1 MNPALLARIMQMLG
15 QGRGMGSF
23 AGTKGSMISPPEAP
37 ALPTVPFSESNLG
50 RMFSNM
56 SGGIERY
63 GIDKERSGGFDE
75 AGFTGA
81 GMPQTAAAPPLP
93 PPMNIPSL
101 PQPPASMQ
109 AQSLFMP
116 NATSLPPLQPPAA
129 TAYAQAP
136 QQDVTG
142 PDLIKQF
149 MGMLQRRGA
158 EPDYERHAIKGW

>member
-1 MNPALLARIMQMLG
+1 MNPQLLARILQFLG

-37 ALPTVPFSESNLG
+37 PLPTVPFSESNLG
-50 RMFSNM
+50 RMFSGA
-56 SGGIERY
+56 SSAVERY
-63 GIDKERSGGFDE
+63 GIDKERNGGFDE
-75 AGFTGA
+75 AGFM
-81 GMPQTAAAPPLP
+81 GMSTPQTASAPPLP
-93 PPMNIPSL
+93 PAINIPSL

-109 AQSLFMP
+109 PQSPFMP
-116 NATSLPPLQPPAA
+116 NVASLPPMQQQPPA

-136 QQDVTG
+136 QRDVTG

-149 MGMLQRRGA
+149 MGMLQRGQ